1 MNSRTFPIFQTHLT
15 YICKMRKFRIPVT
28 WEVNAVQEIE
38 ADSLED
44 AISIAEVDQT
54 LDLPEKVEFVEGS
67 YKVDK
72 ELIAMVV
79 ESVGLNNLADNE
91 MLNI

>member
-1 MNSRTFPIFQTHLT
+1 
-15 YICKMRKFRIPVT
+15 MRKFRIPVT

-54 LDLPEKVEFVEGS
+54 LDLPEKVDFVEGS

-72 ELIAMVV
+72 TLIAMVV
-79 ESVGLNNLADNE
+79 ESVGLDNLADNE

>member
-1 MNSRTFPIFQTHLT
+1 
-15 YICKMRKFRIPVT
+15 MRKFRIPVT
-28 WEVNAVQEIE
+28 WEVNAVQEVE

-54 LDLPEKVEFVEGS
+54 LDLPEKVDFVEGS

-72 ELIAMVV
+72 TLIAMVV
-79 ESVGLNNLADNE
+79 ESVGLDNLADNE